1 MELPKISIIVPIYN
15 AEEIIPITI
24 PKILSQ
30 NYPRKLIEIIII
42 DDGSMDNSRKVLLGL
57 NGIDDC
63 IIIKHSKNQ
72 GRAYARNSGI
82 AKATGEILLFLDCD
96 MEINND
102 FIFQHALL
110 HKKKD
115 VIGVHSKIL
124 PPKIIKLNKFQ
135 RYLYSKKRGAQKLNE
150 NKPLPFNYFI
160 IGCTSIKKNAIKK
173 SGVFNT
179 DLPCYG
185 EDLDFAY
192 KLYKKFPNGLRY
204 SSKPIAY
211 HHHNRSLEETM
222 KLLEEYGQ
230 YNVPIILNH
239 YPELEIYVMV
249 DFIKSRGKA
258 WTGKLFIG
266 ALLFNN
272 FVYKIIKMVLIVSPF
287 PLSNILIRYLLA
299 ASVALGYRNHLKKIN

>member
-1 MELPKISIIVPIYN
+1 MKLPKISIIVPIYN
-15 AEEIIPITI
+15 AEKIIPITI

-30 NYPRKLIEIIII
+30 NYPIKLIEIIII
-42 DDGSMDNSRKVLLGL
+42 DDGSMDNSQKVLLGL

-63 IIIKHSKNQ
+63 IIIKHLKNQ

-124 PPKIIKLNKFQ
+124 PPKTIKLNKFQ
-135 RYLYSKKRGAQKLNE
+135 RYLYSKKRGVQKLNE

-173 SGVFNT
+173 SGIFNT

-192 KLYKKFPNGLRY
+192 KLYKEFPSGLRY

-211 HHHNRSLEETM
+211 HHNNRSLEET
-222 KLLEEYGQ
+222 
-230 YNVPIILNH
+230 
-239 YPELEIYVMV
+239 
-249 DFIKSRGKA
+249 IKHK
-258 WTGKLFIG
+258 
-266 ALLFNN
+266 
-272 FVYKIIKMVLIVSPF
+272 Y
-287 PLSNILIRYLLA
+287 
-299 ASVALGYRNHLKKIN
+299 

>member
-1 MELPKISIIVPIYN
+1 MELPKISIIVPVYN

-30 NYPRKLIEIIII
+30 NYPKKLKEIIII
-42 DDGSMDNSRKVLLGL
+42 DDGSIDNSQNVLSSLD
-57 NGIDDC
+57 GINDC
-63 IIIKHSKNQ
+63 TIIKHSENQ
-72 GRAYARNSGI
+72 GRAHARNSGI
-82 AKATGEILLFLDCD
+82 SKATGKILLFLDCD
-96 MEINND
+96 MEVNND

-124 PPKIIKLNKFQ
+124 PPKTIKLNKFQ
-135 RYLYSKKRGAQKLNE
+135 RYLYSKKRGVQKLNE

-179 DLPCYG
+179 DLLCYG

-192 KLYKKFPNGLRY
+192 KLYKKFPYGLRY

-211 HHHNRSLEETM
+211 HHHNRSLEETI
-222 KLLEEYGQ
+222 KLLKEYGQ
-230 YNVPIILNH
+230 YNVPIILKE
-239 YPELEIYVMV
+239 YPELAPYMAA
-249 DFIKSRGKA
+249 DFVKSIN
-258 WTGKLFIG
+258 GKLTWKIFIG
-266 ALLFNN
+266 S
-272 FVYKIIKMVLIVSPF
+272 VLIIV
-287 PLSNILIRYLLA
+287 
-299 ASVALGYRNHLKKIN
+299 

>member
-1 MELPKISIIVPIYN
+1 MKLPKISIIVPIYN
-15 AEEIIPITI
+15 AEKIIPITI

-30 NYPRKLIEIIII
+30 NYPIKLIEIIII
-42 DDGSMDNSRKVLLGL
+42 DDGSMDNSQKVLLGL
-57 NGIDDC
+57 NGTDDC
-63 IIIKHSKNQ
+63 IIIKHLKNQ

-124 PPKIIKLNKFQ
+124 PPKTMKLNKFQ
-135 RYLYSKKRGAQKLNE
+135 RYLYSKKRGVQKLNE

-173 SGVFNT
+173 SGIFNT

-192 KLYKKFPNGLRY
+192 KLYKEFPSGLRY

-211 HHHNRSLEETM
+211 HHHNRSLEETI
-222 KLLEEYGQ
+222 KLLKEYGQ
-230 YNVPIILNH
+230 YNVPKILNH
-239 YPELEIYVMV
+239 YPELEIYVMA
-249 DFIKSRGKA
+249 DYIKSREKI

-266 ALLFNN
+266 SLLFNN
-272 FVYKIIKMVLIVSPF
+272 FVFEIIKMVLTVSPF
-287 PLSNILIRYLLA
+287 PLSNILIRYLLG
-299 ASVALGYRNHLKKIN
+299 ASIALGYRNHLKKIN

>member
-1 MELPKISIIVPIYN
+1 MELPKISIIVPVYN

-30 NYPRKLIEIIII
+30 NYPKKLKEIIII
-42 DDGSMDNSRKVLLGL
+42 DDGSIDNSQNVLSSLD
-57 NGIDDC
+57 GINDC
-63 IIIKHSKNQ
+63 IIIKHSENQ
-72 GRAYARNSGI
+72 GRAHARNSGI
-82 AKATGEILLFLDCD
+82 SKATGKILLFLDCD

-102 FIFQHALL
+102 FIFQHALI
-110 HKKKD
+110 HKKRD

-135 RYLYSKKRGAQKLNE
+135 RYLYSKKRGVQKLNE
-150 NKPLPFNYFI
+150 DKPLPFNYFI

-192 KLYKKFPNGLRY
+192 KLYKKFPYGLRY

-211 HHHNRSLEETM
+211 HHHNRSLEETI
-222 KLLEEYGQ
+222 KLLKEYGQ
-230 YNVPIILNH
+230 YNVPIILKE
-239 YPELEIYVMV
+239 YPELAPYMAA
-249 DFIKSRGKA
+249 DFVKSIN
-258 WTGKLFIG
+258 GKLTW
-266 ALLFNN
+266 
-272 FVYKIIKMVLIVSPF
+272 KIFMGSVLINRLIFLLARVILNITPF
-287 PLSNILIRYLLA
+287 PLSNYLIRYLLA
-299 ASVALGYRNHLKKIN
+299 TSTAMGYRKHLKKIN

>member
-30 NYPRKLIEIIII
+30 NYPRKLIEIIIV
-42 DDGSMDNSRKVLLGL
+42 DDGSMDNSQKVLLSL

-63 IIIKHSKNQ
+63 TIIKHSKNQ

-102 FIFQHALL
+102 FIFQHALI
-110 HKKKD
+110 HKKRD

-124 PPKIIKLNKFQ
+124 PPKTIKLNKFQ
-135 RYLYSKKRGAQKLNE
+135 RYLYSKKRGVQKLNE

-192 KLYKKFPNGLRY
+192 KLYKKFPYGLRY

-211 HHHNRSLEETM
+211 HHHNRGLEETI
-222 KLLEEYGQ
+222 KLLKEYGQ
-230 YNVPIILNH
+230 YNVPIILKE
-239 YPELEIYVMV
+239 YPELAPYMAA
-249 DFIKSRGKA
+249 DFVKSIN
-258 WTGKLFIG
+258 GKLTW
-266 ALLFNN
+266 
-272 FVYKIIKMVLIVSPF
+272 KIFMGSVLINRLIFLLARVILNITPF
-287 PLSNILIRYLLA
+287 PLSNYLIRYLLA
-299 ASVALGYRNHLKKIN
+299 TSTAMGYRKHLKKIN